1 MTGPDS
7 TGMSNE
13 HHPEWCSR
21 QHSPDAALRYCAGEP
36 RGIFTP
42 SGGSAWAR
50 PVQVSL
56 SDPARSESYILVNG
70 SRSLPE
76 GNQDRSFS
84 MRVPAADAGPL
95 ISLITVL
102 SGADR
107 EQFRELAAGIS
118 TAQAAI
124 GENEPE
130 AG

>member
-1 MTGPDS
+1 
-7 TGMSNE
+7 MSNE
-13 HHPEWCSR
+13 NHPEWCIQR
-21 QHSPDAALRYCAGEP
+21 HSPDAALRYCAGEP
-36 RGIFTP
+36 RGIITP

-50 PVQVSL
+50 PVQVSR
-56 SDPARSESYILVNG
+56 SDPARSESYIAVYG

-76 GNQDRSFS
+76 ENPDCSFS
-84 MRVPAADAGPL
+84 IRIPAADAGPL

-107 EQFRELAAGIS
+107 EQCRELAAGIS

>member
-1 MTGPDS
+1 
-7 TGMSNE
+7 MSNE
-13 HHPEWCSR
+13 NHPEWCI
-21 QHSPDAALRYCAGEP
+21 QKHSPDAALRLCAGEP
-36 RGIFTP
+36 RGIITP
-42 SGGSAWAR
+42 SGGSVWAR
-50 PVQVSL
+50 PVQVSY
-56 SDPARSESYILVNG
+56 SDPARSESYIGVYGN
-70 SRSLPE
+70 RSLTKEKP
-76 GNQDRSFS
+76 DRSFS

>member
-1 MTGPDS
+1 MPGPDT

-13 HHPEWCSR
+13 NHPEWCTQ
-21 QHSPDAALRYCAGEP
+21 QHSPDDTLRYCAGEP

-42 SGGSAWAR
+42 SGASAWAR
-50 PVQVSL
+50 PVQVNL

-70 SRSLPE
+70 SRSLLE
-76 GNQDRSFS
+76 GNPDLPFS

-118 TAQAAI
+118 TAQAAV

>member
-1 MTGPDS
+1 
-7 TGMSNE
+7 MSDGE
-13 HHPEWCSR
+13 HPEWCTQ
-21 QHSPDAALRYCAGEP
+21 QHSHNDPLRLCAGEP
-36 RGIFTP
+36 RGIITP

-50 PVQVSL
+50 PVQISHG
-56 SDPARSESYILVNG
+56 DPARSESYIKVYG

-76 GNQDRSFS
+76 GNPDRTFS
-84 MRVPAADAGPL
+84 MRVSATDAGPL
-95 ISLITVL
+95 ISLFTVL